1 MKTLAVIKLLV
12 ALIIFGAGILTPSYS
27 QTPEQLYQKGLMKEE
42 GEGALQEAIDLYNQI
57 AENSNADK
65 SIQAKALLHIGMCY
79 EKMGK
84 EEATKAYQKLVN
96 NFPSQKNEVAIA
108 RERLSKLLIS
118 EKITQDETK
127 DFLVRKVLA
136 DTEIEPLGAP
146 SPDGRYISFV
156 NWRANS
162 NLSILN
168 LETNKR
174 QRLTD
179 FKDPQEQAYY
189 SSWSPDGKK
198 IAFSRGSG
206 MKKELWFM
214 EDFLPASETEK

>member
-1 MKTLAVIKLLV
+1 MKPIITFLVIV
-12 ALIIFGAGILTPSYS
+12 SFVFGSSITVFS
-27 QTPEQLYQKGLMKEE
+27 QNPEQIYQKALVKEE
-42 GEGALQEAIDLYNQI
+42 GEGALLDAINLYKQV
-57 AENSNADK
+57 ADNSQAGN
-65 SIQAKALLHIGMCY
+65 SLQAKALLHIGLCY

-84 EEATKAYQKLVN
+84 EEALKAYQQLVN
-96 NFPSQKNEVAIA
+96 NFPGQKSEVAVA
-108 RERLSKLLIS
+108 RERLSHLILMA
-118 EKITQDETK
+118 EKVTLKEKTK
-127 DFLVRKVLA
+127 DFVIRKVLA
-136 DTEIEPLGAP
+136 DNEIEPLGTP